1 MENFWIGYQ
10 EQLAGATIAL
20 FLGYS
25 SLLLSWPAFL
35 WIEKRSPAQR
45 TAVPTSNYKFN
56 WLVTF
61 SNLLLAPCFAAF
73 IALLTLNIAAS
84 SGLPSLELPTDGISI
99 GIPAADLVIQGMVI
113 FLVACFLGDFSYYW
127 WHRAQHTFPVLW
139 ELHKLHHSDENLNST
154 TIFRSHFL
162 EPAGQALFR
171 GLSIGLVFELTPQ
184 SIFAAVM
191 GGLLLGLWDYFIHAN
206 VRIDALYRL
215 TPFFSNPQ
223 FHWIHHSKLPQHQDK
238 NYSIWLPLYD
248 VAFGSYYKP
257 EVDEYPPTGLSSG
270 EKIETLW
277 DAQAGPL
284 IAWGRGIAS
293 ALKGRRKVDVA
304 NTGAV
309 EETNPLTRNKPRS

>member
-1 MENFWIGYQ
+1 MDEFFLTYQ
-10 EQLAGATIAL
+10 GQLAGAAFAL

-35 WIEKRSPAQR
+35 WMEKRSPAQR
-45 TAVPTSNYKFN
+45 PAVPRENYKFN

-61 SNLLLAPCFAAF
+61 SNLLLAPCFAALVGF
-73 IALLTLNIAAS
+73 STLHLAVA
-84 SGLPSLELPTDGISI
+84 SGLPSLSVSTDGIGI
-99 GIPAADLVIQGMVI
+99 GVPGVDLALQGIVI

-127 WHRAQHTFPVLW
+127 WHRAQHTFGFLW

-171 GLSIGLVFELTPQ
+171 GLSIGLVFDLTPQ
-184 SIFAAVM
+184 SVFAAVM
-191 GGLLLGLWDYFIHAN
+191 GGLMLGLWDYFIHAN
-206 VRIDALYRL
+206 VRVDALYRL

-223 FHWIHHSKLPQHQDK
+223 FHWIHHSKLPQHQNK

-257 EVDEYPPTGLSSG
+257 EIDEYPPTGLSSG

-277 DAQAGPL
+277 EAQAGPL
-284 IAWGRGIAS
+284 IAWGRAI
-293 ALKGRRKVDVA
+293 GRLFG
-304 NTGAV
+304 GARDKAAP
-309 EETNPLTRNKPRS
+309 ETEPPSPQR